1 MCPVNTEFETHLS
14 TKIPVGG
21 LVGKAERHL
30 FNGGGK
36 RVRPRFMFALGEM
49 FDIPPEKLYNAASSV
64 ELIHAGTLM
73 HDDVVD
79 TATERRTLPSANVV
93 FGNSVAVLGGDS
105 LLARA
110 FLLLAEGDRSQD
122 AVKYFAKTIF
132 AMTEGVALEL
142 SLRHNRN
149 ATVEQAVAIA
159 DGKTGALFG
168 LCGNLVGL
176 AANDDNAAETLGQ
189 VGVLVGRAFQ
199 LRDDIDD
206 LQEDARDGTPT
217 VALIA
222 DPKTAT
228 KKADQ
233 AIAQI
238 EHILRP
244 YKHHNGFDS
253 LVELIHIITRS
264 TPQRAIADIA

>member
-1 MCPVNTEFETHLS
+1 MLPMHTEFETHLS
-14 TKIPVGG
+14 TKIPTGG

-30 FNGGGK
+30 FDGHGK
-36 RVRPRFMFALGEM
+36 RVRPRLMFALGEM
-49 FDIPPEKLYNAASSV
+49 FEVEPQKLYDAACSV
-64 ELIHAGTLM
+64 EMIHAGTLM

-79 TATERRTLPSANVV
+79 TATERRSLPSANVV
-93 FGNSVAVLGGDS
+93 YGNSVAVLGGDN

-110 FLLLAEGDRSQD
+110 FLLLAEGERSQD

-142 SLRHNRN
+142 QLRHDRS
-149 ATVEQAVAIA
+149 ATVEQAITIA

-176 AANDDNAAETLGQ
+176 AANDDEAAETLGK

-206 LQEDARDGTPT
+206 MQEDSRDGTPT
-217 VALIA
+217 VTLIT

-238 EHILRP
+238 EHMLKP
-244 YKHHNGFDS
+244 YRRKPGFDN
-253 LVELIHIITRS
+253 VIELIKIITRS
-264 TPQRAIADIA
+264 TPQRMITDIA